1 MRNLQEKW
9 NRRTVI
15 NSTNI
20 FFAFILYLNELEF
33 VKMGTFEDNIIGIN
47 GKRGGE
53 WLDNLDSV
61 TADLSQKWNLSNLVP
76 FQNLTFNYVLS
87 GFQNS
92 GGNRIPI
99 VLKIGIEHDLLK
111 KEVAALKFFANYG
124 AVKLIDSCEGALL
137 MQKSI
142 PGTSLMSYFSD
153 RDEEAMEITAKVI
166 KKLHSAKFFD
176 GLFQDIDVL
185 LADLY
190 AENSDCIPDRLL
202 QKARR
207 FAEHLQKTTER
218 KAILHGDLHPDNIIK
233 DGDEWKVIDPQAVV
247 GDPIYELSSYKIN
260 PIDELGQ
267 HPNAMEISR
276 NRIAKFSQLMDCDP
290 KRLVQWTFVKTVL
303 CVIWTEGTEAMQK
316 RMELVNLYDKVSDII
331 QVS

>member
-1 MRNLQEKW
+1 MD
-9 NRRTVI
+9 
-15 NSTNI
+15 
-20 FFAFILYLNELEF
+20 
-33 VKMGTFEDNIIGIN
+33 TFENNIIGIN
-47 GKRGGE
+47 GQRGRE
-53 WLDNLDSV
+53 WLNNLDSV
-61 TADLSQKWNLSNLVP
+61 IADLSQKWNLSNLVP

-87 GFQNS
+87 GVQNS

-99 VLKIGIEHDLLK
+99 VLKIGIKHDLLK
-111 KEVAALKFFANYG
+111 KEAAALKFFANYG

-142 PGTSLMSYFSD
+142 PGTSLMSYFPD

-166 KKLHSAKFFD
+166 KKLHSAKFVD
-176 GLFQDIDVL
+176 GLFPDIDVL

-190 AENSDCIPDRLL
+190 AENSSCIPDRLL
-202 QKARR
+202 RKARR

-267 HPNAMEISR
+267 HPNAIEISR

-303 CVIWTEGTEAMQK
+303 CVIWTKGTKAMHK
-316 RMELVNLYDKVSDII
+316 RMELVNLYDKVSEENSAIFL
-331 QVS
+331 